1 MDDLP
6 NQGGLKGK
14 RFGKGELRYPSDP
27 FKFKYMIN
35 RQGTT
40 DTHSN
45 LFDGSFTEYFYDDD
59 AGHFDILFDSKL
71 YEPPT
76 SVIEFEKKMIEEQE
90 AALNQGKTSNR

>member
-1 MDDLP
+1 MDSLP
-6 NQGGLKGK
+6 QKGGKGK
-14 RFGKGELRYPSDP
+14 KLSKGVLRYPSDP

-35 RQGTT
+35 RLGTT

-76 SVIEFEKKMIEEQE
+76 MVIEFEKKMIEEQE
-90 AALNQGKTSNR
+90 AAAA